1 MKRTLFTALIAA
13 ALAAALTAPGAWAG
27 EMATGKIDGR
37 AAFEKLKGLAGEWS
51 GSTPEGMA
59 VPLIYRVTGN
69 GSVVMET
76 LFAGTEHEM
85 INMYHL
91 VGGELVATHYCSAG
105 NQPSFK
111 LDTEKSSPTEL
122 VFAFNGGTNFDPAK
136 DGHVH
141 NARIILAGDGK
152 LNEEWAFWAGGAEK
166 GVHKL
171 NAARK

>member
-1 MKRTLFTALIAA
+1 MKRVFIGFIAPV
-13 ALAAALTAPGAWAG
+13 LVVLLTASNAWAG
-27 EMATGKIDGR
+27 EMATGKIDAK
-37 AAFEKLKGLAGEWS
+37 AAFEMLKGLAGEWS
-51 GSTPEGMA
+51 GSSSEGMA
-59 VPLIYRVTGN
+59 VPLIFKVTGN

-91 VGGELVATHYCSAG
+91 VGGDLVATHYCSSG

-111 LDTEKSSPTEL
+111 LDTAKSSPAEL

-136 DGHVH
+136 DGHIH
-141 NARIILAGDGK
+141 NAKISLAEGK
-152 LNEEWAFWAGGAEK
+152 LNEEWAFWAEGVEK
-166 GVHKL
+166 GVQKF